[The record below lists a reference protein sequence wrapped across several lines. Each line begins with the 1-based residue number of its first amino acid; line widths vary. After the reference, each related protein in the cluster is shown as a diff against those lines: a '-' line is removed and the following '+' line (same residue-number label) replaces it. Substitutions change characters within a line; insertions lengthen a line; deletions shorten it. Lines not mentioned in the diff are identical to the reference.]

1 MKRVFAFLLM
11 CAFALEP
18 LAFAGLG
25 NDKALYVGGTENQL
39 KDGTEGVPSAKNEK
53 NFVFNYA
60 GNTLSVPYDQ
70 IDDLEYGQKAGRR
83 VGVAIMVSPL
93 A

>member
-1 MKRVFAFLLM
+1 M

-39 KDGTEGVPSAKNEK
+39 KDGTEGVASAKNEK